1 MKELYLII
9 EEDHS
14 VSFSDTLTRNLR
26 ARCRRGE
33 ISLID
38 TKRMV
43 GMNAVENHEELG
55 EYSAIN
61 TYDSE
66 EHPYILSIVPRN
78 TVGVK

>member
-1 MKELYLII
+1 MFLVI
-9 EEDHS
+9 EEDYS
-14 VSFSDTLTRNLR
+14 VSYSGVLTGHLR